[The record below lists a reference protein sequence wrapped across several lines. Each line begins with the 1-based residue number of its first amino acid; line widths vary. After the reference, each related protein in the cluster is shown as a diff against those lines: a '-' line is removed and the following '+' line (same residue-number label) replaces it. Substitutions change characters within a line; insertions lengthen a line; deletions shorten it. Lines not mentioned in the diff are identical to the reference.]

1 MSRIA
6 TYIAAS
12 AIMLSMS
19 GCFTGIESTPKIT
32 ASDVKREKVAVT
44 EEDRY
49 LDNVRHLDPE
59 EAIFTA
65 SASALPPS
73 PDVHGLLLP

>member
-1 MSRIA
+1 
-6 TYIAAS
+6 
-12 AIMLSMS
+12 MLSMS

-49 LDNVRHLDPE
+49 LDNVRHAPLDKWHE
-59 EAIFTA
+59 GKLFYVTDDKINLDRK
-65 SASALPPS
+65 S
-73 PDVHGLLLP
+73 VV

>member
-12 AIMLSMS
+12 VIMLSMS

-32 ASDVKREKVAVT
+32 ASDVKREKL
-44 EEDRY
+44 R
-49 LDNVRHLDPE
+49 
-59 EAIFTA
+59 
-65 SASALPPS
+65 
-73 PDVHGLLLP
+73 